1 MRMKEWLMDLAENN
15 RVDMLNG
22 EIVILPIKEDDED
35 ENAQKEKLLFG
46 LLLLPLQ
53 QYLFNFSLFFFSCK
67 MKVFHWS
74 TLYFSMVQNSSTERP
89 DR

>member
-35 ENAQKEKLLFG
+35 
-46 LLLLPLQ
+46 
-53 QYLFNFSLFFFSCK
+53 
-67 MKVFHWS
+67 
-74 TLYFSMVQNSSTERP
+74 
-89 DR
+89 D

>member
-35 ENAQKEKLLFG
+35 E
-46 LLLLPLQ
+46 
-53 QYLFNFSLFFFSCK
+53 
-67 MKVFHWS
+67 V
-74 TLYFSMVQNSSTERP
+74 
-89 DR
+89 